1 MGRKHVLLA
10 GLMLLTA
17 SAGMAQPSMM
27 SSGINNPGPSAPGEW
42 TIYPGSYNSQRH
54 SPLKQVT
61 PANVH
66 QLQVK

>member
-1 MGRKHVLLA
+1 MSLKQALLA
-10 GLMLLTA
+10 GLVLLTA
-17 SAGMAQPSMM
+17 SASMAQTPTP

-66 QLQVK
+66 LLQVK